1 MIERYWISLV
11 FSVFAVVFSV
21 CLIIFVSWLFLKGT
35 LTKKYFVGAIVALI
49 VAIILGLCWM
59 IPFIKDYKYVSA
71 NECLEADAVVVEFT
85 CVEQNLD
92 GNGQTSYTKPKFY
105 IEENNEYVVLYATS
119 VEVGKKYRIR
129 YLPNSKLC
137 DVLYTLE

>member
-35 LTKKYFVGAIVALI
+35 LTKEYFVGAIVALI

-59 IPFIKDYKYVSA
+59 IPFIKDYKYNS
-71 NECLEADAVVVEFT
+71 
-85 CVEQNLD
+85 
-92 GNGQTSYTKPKFY
+92 S
-105 IEENNEYVVLYATS
+105 ENIALVAWAITVYS
-119 VEVGKKYRIR
+119 R
-129 YLPNSKLC
+129 
-137 DVLYTLE
+137 